1 MNNIKEKILNC
12 LKDVKGSGKFVTA
25 DTVPFLFPGLQ
36 IDGLGELSYP
46 INDVQAKALISIAN
60 KAPFGKGQRNGF
72 G

>member
-36 IDGLGELSYP
+36 IDGIGRTILSHKRC
-46 INDVQAKALISIAN
+46 A
-60 KAPFGKGQRNGF
+60 G
-72 G
+72 